1 MHTCGSEAFS
11 AAERQWVDRVVSFVS
26 WLIFDLN
33 IKQILSGFRRFF
45 YQMSKSEASV
55 ETQPT
60 ADLRLCSG
68 PVQRGGGP
76 WNRRH
81 RDI

>member
-33 IKQILSGFRRFF
+33 IKQILSGFLCFF
-45 YQMSKSEASV
+45 IK
-55 ETQPT
+55 
-60 ADLRLCSG
+60 
-68 PVQRGGGP
+68 
-76 WNRRH
+76 
-81 RDI
+81 